1 MVEAS
6 ETEKLT
12 AVTYLL
18 QRDHTSQYFPHSSSI
33 WGPDIQIYE
42 SILIPATIPSFPCVL
57 GLLVTL
63 SYTSG
68 SAKIT
73 MWEKAGIN
81 IEQRSY
87 SVL

>member
-6 ETEKLT
+6 ETKKLT
-12 AVTYLL
+12 AVTDLL
-18 QRDHTSQYFPHSSSI
+18 QRGHNSQYFPHSSSI
-33 WGPDIQIYE
+33 SGPDIQIYE
-42 SILIPATIPSFPCVL
+42 SILIPATIPGFHCVP

-63 SYTSG
+63 SHTSG

-81 IEQRSY
+81 IEQRS
-87 SVL
+87 